1 MDVVTYNKTKNY
13 TLQDFEQCTL
23 RQLISIVRQHMK
35 FAVKNLNKK
44 TKTDIASEM
53 YTFHINNKIQ
63 VIGEHKEEE
72 KEENIKETNQ
82 EEKCIKLEQFKYFNI
97 PIYGTHEE
105 PLFRA
110 TDIGKVLEL
119 SNIHMSIN
127 EFDKK
132 DEIRTMKITD
142 SIGRKQKVNM
152 LTKNGVCK
160 LLCKS
165 RKTGAIDISKQ
176 LGINVYNHKYECKET
191 ESITMILKTFKG
203 EKMEQQY
210 RIGTYRI
217 DLYFIEYN
225 LCIECD
231 EYNHMDR
238 DMVYET
244 ERYNYISTM
253 LKCKWIRYNPD
264 DKNFNIFSILNEIF
278 IIIKNNIQH

>member
-72 KEENIKETNQ
+72 KEEETFQTFSENIINKFPNISHYNVDNKWWWCGNEVAKLFGYKDYKNTICKL
-82 EEKCIKLEQFKYFNI
+82 KCPKITYKKIIQKLKLQSYKNI
-97 PIYGTHEE
+97 QPTTI
-105 PLFRA
+105 F
-110 TDIGKVLEL
+110 
-119 SNIHMSIN
+119 IN
-127 EFDKK
+127 E
-132 DEIRTMKITD
+132 
-142 SIGRKQKVNM
+142 
-152 LTKNGVCK
+152 NGVCK
-160 LLCKS
+160 LLCTSK
-165 RKTGAIDISKQ
+165 KTNTTDISKQ

-210 RIGTYRI
+210 RVGTYRI

-238 DMVYET
+238 DTVYET

-253 LKCKWIRYNPD
+253 LNCKWIRYNPD

-278 IIIKNNIQH
+278 IIIKNNTQH